1 VALFSV
7 AGLLNGCFVNEKDFR
22 RTRIEREE
30 PGKRESAQRFL
41 LLYSVR
47 DATAAFEAFWT

>member
-1 VALFSV
+1 MALFSV